1 MLIGGGGWRS
11 RAARHLFP
19 ASLRESGIDVGAVK
33 NRKRAL
39 NDAISGQDFAVSNV
53 GIADGGLFEMDVADL
68 VSGKGA
74 FFSCHEEKWQLR
86 MGARSVAKGDRW
98 PLIPDQNKWKSE
110 NGRTAQLI
118 ETEKGPRWRFV
129 VSIFGNLSQ
138 K

>member
-39 NDAISGQDFAVSNV
+39 KDAISGQDFAVSNV

-74 FFSCHEEKWQLR
+74 FFPVMKKNGNCAWAH
-86 MGARSVAKGDRW
+86 AVW
-98 PLIPDQNKWKSE
+98 PKAT
-110 NGRTAQLI
+110 G
-118 ETEKGPRWRFV
+118 GH
-129 VSIFGNLSQ
+129 
-138 K
+138 